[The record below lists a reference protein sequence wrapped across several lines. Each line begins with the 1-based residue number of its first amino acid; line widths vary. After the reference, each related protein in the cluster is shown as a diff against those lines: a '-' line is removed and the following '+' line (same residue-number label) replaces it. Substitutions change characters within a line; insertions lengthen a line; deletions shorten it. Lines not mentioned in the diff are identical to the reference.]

1 MHPYVV
7 RKLDPSPADAAEDGN
22 SLSSSVS
29 SSSLNLRSASTPT
42 TGRYGPTLTHLDKS
56 TDGQRDER
64 ESNFFETK
72 ALKARISELED
83 ALRDS
88 EAESRKLRHT
98 VTQIQEAFA
107 RESAELSTVSMSL
120 YASKESENALRSQ
133 LKNLEA
139 EREILKL
146 KKTQTQKQ
154 DNVIQGHDDKR
165 DELNEIKENT
175 ARKDLHSNASTDAR
189 IQELEQELK
198 NKDHKI
204 ARLETILIETA
215 SSATAKTEPA
225 KVSEVIE
232 KPALR
237 DDLNQETGQR
247 PATSRERDKHSDR
260 QRQREGVRD
269 PEMEQYEQVPGP
281 SAPTHVDV
289 DKEKERKKERDR
301 ERDRER
307 SRAARMINALEVALI
322 DIRECMIKSMGPRKH
337 PPKSSRNRPLDES
350 AVSAYR
356 EEIIVEIMQ
365 RKSAA
370 SALEQDLNTANSRR
384 EAAEA
389 QAAAVV
395 AAVADAE
402 EIAGDEAQRPE
413 AEANAKDIG
422 GEEGLAASEQEKR
435 SAKQTKI
442 WEARVR
448 SLENTLVQKNE
459 ELRVTKESQDKKQKL
474 RIDELEAEVS
484 LMKGRVKSL
493 MQQIE
498 QSKKTSGSAHA
509 VHAQDEAI
517 LDDRDEVQKDQ
528 LEQCEL
534 LGSGAFAEVYRGW
547 WRRPVAIKKFRS
559 VARQEQ
565 IDSFARETK
574 VVMYACVY
582 VFYVHV

>member
-1 MHPYVV
+1 VQTSGLLERIARLQSRLNERVSLAGLAHSIALDKRKSDVSNPRDSLSVEKDSARITIPSRVNMHPYVV
-7 RKLDPSPADAAEDGN
+7 RKLDPSPANAAEDGN

-29 SSSLNLRSASTPT
+29 SSSSNLRSASTPT

-146 KKTQTQKQ
+146 KKMQTQKQ
-154 DNVIQGHDDKR
+154 DNDIQGHDDKR
-165 DELNEIKENT
+165 DELNEIKENP
-175 ARKDLHSNASTDAR
+175 AKKDLHSNASADAR

-232 KPALR
+232 KPTFR

-260 QRQREGVRD
+260 QRVRD

-281 SAPTHVDV
+281 SAPTHVGV
-289 DKEKERKKERDR
+289 DKE
-301 ERDRER
+301 
-307 SRAARMINALEVALI
+307 
-322 DIRECMIKSMGPRKH
+322 
-337 PPKSSRNRPLDES
+337 
-350 AVSAYR
+350 
-356 EEIIVEIMQ
+356 
-365 RKSAA
+365 
-370 SALEQDLNTANSRR
+370 
-384 EAAEA
+384 
-389 QAAAVV
+389 
-395 AAVADAE
+395 
-402 EIAGDEAQRPE
+402 
-413 AEANAKDIG
+413 
-422 GEEGLAASEQEKR
+422 
-435 SAKQTKI
+435 
-442 WEARVR
+442 
-448 SLENTLVQKNE
+448 
-459 ELRVTKESQDKKQKL
+459 
-474 RIDELEAEVS
+474 
-484 LMKGRVKSL
+484 
-493 MQQIE
+493 
-498 QSKKTSGSAHA
+498 
-509 VHAQDEAI
+509 
-517 LDDRDEVQKDQ
+517 
-528 LEQCEL
+528 
-534 LGSGAFAEVYRGW
+534 
-547 WRRPVAIKKFRS
+547 
-559 VARQEQ
+559 
-565 IDSFARETK
+565 
-574 VVMYACVY
+574 
-582 VFYVHV
+582 